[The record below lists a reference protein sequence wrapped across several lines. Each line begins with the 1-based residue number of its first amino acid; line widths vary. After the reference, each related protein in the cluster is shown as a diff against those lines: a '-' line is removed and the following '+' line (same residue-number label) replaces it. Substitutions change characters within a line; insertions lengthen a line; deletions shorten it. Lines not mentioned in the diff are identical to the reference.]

1 VERRYKCHSCGKTFS
16 ETSGTPLWIVTLALA
31 LLSHGCPLQ
40 AIVFAFGI
48 DERTVKAW
56 QTKAGQH
63 ARRVQEH
70 LVCSGRR
77 DLGQVQADEMYVRA
91 QVGRLWMV
99 TAMSVFARLF
109 VWGAVAVQ
117 RDEHLLARVI
127 GMVRRAARPGQAIL
141 FAIDGFKSYVR
152 IILRTFRHP
161 VYTDKRGRPRL
172 VADKDVH
179 IVQVIKR
186 QVAGRA
192 RKLIAVERRLVH
204 GCVRAAEQIMLATQ
218 TQLGVINTA
227 YIERLQATL
236 RGWLPMAF
244 WRTRCPAR
252 SADRVEDALFW
263 TGVLVCRSSHAGCH
277 ASHGCRFD
285 RPCVDD

>member
-1 VERRYKCHSCGKTFS
+1 
-16 ETSGTPLWIVTLALA
+16 
-31 LLSHGCPLQ
+31 
-40 AIVFAFGI
+40 
-48 DERTVKAW
+48 
-56 QTKAGQH
+56 
-63 ARRVQEH
+63 
-70 LVCSGRR
+70 VCSGRR

-91 QVGRLWMV
+91 QGGRLWMA

-141 FAIDGFKSYVR
+141 FAVDGFKSYVR

-161 VYTDKRGRPRL
+161 VYTGKRGRPRL
-172 VADKDVH
+172 VVDKDVH

-204 GCVRAAEQIMLATQ
+204 GCVQVAEQIMLATQ

-244 WRTRCPAR
+244 RRTRCPAR

-263 TGVLVCRSSHAGCH
+263 TGVVYNLCAVHRMLDATPANLTDHVWTIDELL
-277 ASHGCRFD
+277 RFTP
-285 RPCVDD
+285 RRI

>member
-1 VERRYKCHSCGKTFS
+1 MRLEGIVCPHCNSGHVGIHSRVERRYQCHSCGKTFS
-16 ETSGTPLWIVTLALA
+16 ETSGTPLWIVTLVLA

-91 QVGRLWMV
+91 QGGRLWMA

-127 GMVRRAARPGQAIL
+127 GMVRRAARLGQAIL
-141 FAIDGFKSYVR
+141 RWLQVVCSHHYSGHFAIT
-152 IILRTFRHP
+152 RTP
-161 VYTDKRGRPRL
+161 PAGG
-172 VADKDVH
+172 A
-179 IVQVIKR
+179 Q
-186 QVAGRA
+186 GRA
-192 RKLIAVERRLVH
+192 H
-204 GCVRAAEQIMLATQ
+204 
-218 TQLGVINTA
+218 
-227 YIERLQATL
+227 
-236 RGWLPMAF
+236 
-244 WRTRCPAR
+244 
-252 SADRVEDALFW
+252 
-263 TGVLVCRSSHAGCH
+263 
-277 ASHGCRFD
+277 
-285 RPCVDD
+285 RPGH

>member
-1 VERRYKCHSCGKTFS
+1 MRLEGIVCPHCNSGHVGIHSRVERRYQCHSCGKTFS
-16 ETSGTPLWIVTLALA
+16 ETSGTPLWIVTLVRA

-48 DERTVKAW
+48 DECTVKAW

-91 QVGRLWMV
+91 QGGRLWMA

-141 FAIDGFKSYVR
+141 R
-152 IILRTFRHP
+152 WL
-161 VYTDKRGRPRL
+161 
-172 VADKDVH
+172 
-179 IVQVIKR
+179 QV
-186 QVAGRA
+186 
-192 RKLIAVERRLVH
+192 
-204 GCVRAAEQIMLATQ
+204 
-218 TQLGVINTA
+218 
-227 YIERLQATL
+227 
-236 RGWLPMAF
+236 
-244 WRTRCPAR
+244 
-252 SADRVEDALFW
+252 
-263 TGVLVCRSSHAGCH
+263 VCSHH
-277 ASHGCRFD
+277 SQD
-285 RPCVDD
+285 ISP